1 MGRRSGSI
9 EGQFAPRLIEMLESP
24 AYRALSLSAHRVL
37 SRIEIELGHHGGN
50 DNGRLPVTFADFEAY
65 GIERHA
71 IAPAIRELAA
81 LGFLLVTEAGRAG
94 NAEYRSPN
102 LFRLTFA
109 NPRRRGDQKPT
120 HDWRRIETTEAALIL
135 SQAARKNKKPV
146 REKTHFSAGNPHRKP
161 NGPVRETPTTGQ
173 GGETPT
179 TSISR
184 VGDEHS
190 NTQASALR
198 VVKG

>member
-9 EGQFAPRLIEMLESP
+9 EGQFSPRLIEMLESP
-24 AYRALSLSAHRVL
+24 AYRALSVSAHRVL

-50 DNGRLPVTFADFEAY
+50 DNGRLPVTFSDFEDY
-65 GIERHA
+65 GIHRHA
-71 IAPAIRELAA
+71 IAPAIREAAA
-81 LGFLLVTEAGRAG
+81 LGFLIVTEAGRAG

-102 LFRLTFA
+102 MFRLTYVYGK
-109 NPRRRGDQKPT
+109 RDRPT
-120 HDWRRIETTEAALIL
+120 HEWRRIETIEAAMAL
-135 SQAARKNKKPV
+135 SHAARQNKKPV
-146 REKTHFSAGNPHRKP
+146 AKKARFSAGNHHRKLTA
-161 NGPVRETPTTGQ
+161 PVPEITTTGH
-173 GGETPT
+173 GAETTT

-184 VGDEHS
+184 VGDEQHS